1 MGSPGEDEAVPCSG
15 LPLLRCKPRAS
26 ASDAALAFIHVP
38 IASQRMSLAVA
49 PTSARLQSQPRTAA
63 AASQVRCKCA
73 VYDAVAAHAADGDHA
88 DLAR

>member
-1 MGSPGEDEAVPCSG
+1 MQ
-15 LPLLRCKPRAS
+15 PRAS

-63 AASQVRCKCA
+63 AAASQARCQCA
-73 VYDAVAAHAADGDHA
+73 VYDAVAAHAADGNHA

>member
-1 MGSPGEDEAVPCSG
+1 
-15 LPLLRCKPRAS
+15 LLRCKPRAS